1 MPLDYCN
8 CPRILLSKDFYM
20 IIFTATILALFL
32 GWQTY
37 MTIMANTT
45 EQQQYRVVERRGDL
59 EIRFYP
65 SANRAAVSVMSRDGD
80 YEFMRNRGFRELGG
94 YIFGNNERNERIAM
108 TAPVVMD
115 MDSNEQGLSGR
126 MAFIMPKDFDMN
138 TKPQPRSQFI
148 AFTTTEPQFTA
159 SLTTGGFP
167 SLSEMNALKERLFG
181 ILAEQGL
188 QHTAHA
194 EYLYYNPP
202 TQMIGRRNEV
212 LVRLVGY
219 SEH

>member
-1 MPLDYCN
+1 M
-8 CPRILLSKDFYM
+8 F
-20 IIFTATILALFL
+20 IFTATILALLL
-32 GWQTY
+32 GWQAY
-37 MTIMANTT
+37 MTIMTNTT
-45 EQQQYRVVERRGDL
+45 EQQQFRLVERKGDL

-65 SANRAAVSVMSRDGD
+65 PANRASVSVMSREGD
-80 YEFMRNRGFRELGG
+80 YEFMRSRGFRELGG
-94 YIFGNNERNERIAM
+94 YIFGNNERNEKIAM

-115 MDSNEQGLSGR
+115 MDSSDQGLSGK
-126 MAFIMPKDFDMN
+126 MAFTMPKDFDMN

-167 SLSEMNALKERLFG
+167 SLPEMNSLRDRLYSL
-181 ILAEQGL
+181 LAEQGL
-188 QHTAHA
+188 RHNAQA

-202 TQMIGRRNEV
+202 TQMVGRRNEV

>member
-1 MPLDYCN
+1 M
-8 CPRILLSKDFYM
+8 F
-20 IIFTATILALFL
+20 IFTATMLAIVL
-32 GWQTY
+32 GWQAY
-37 MTIMANTT
+37 MTIMVNTT
-45 EQQQYRVVERRGDL
+45 EQQQYSVIERRGDL

-65 SANRAAVSVMSRDGD
+65 PANRAAVSVMSREGD

-115 MDSNEQGLSGR
+115 VDSSDEGLSGR
-126 MAFIMPKDFDMN
+126 MAFTMPKDFDMN

-159 SLTTGGFP
+159 SLTTAGFP
-167 SLSEMNALKERLFG
+167 SLSEMNALKERLFA
-181 ILAEQGL
+181 ILAEQKL
-188 QHTAHA
+188 QHSGHA

-212 LVRLVGY
+212 LVSLVGY
-219 SEH
+219 KEK